1 MLKRQYRVIVD
12 DGLGGL
18 DRELNEL
25 ARQGFRPI
33 LMAMN
38 ENTVVAV
45 TMERRTE
52 EQAS

>member
-1 MLKRQYRVIVD
+1 MPKRQYRVIVD

-18 DRELNEL
+18 ERELEEL
-25 ARQGFRPI
+25 AQQGFRPV

-38 ENTVVAV
+38 ENNVVTV

-52 EQAS
+52 DQAS